1 MQLPCTFCGKK
12 VPRFPSQQINPKTG
26 KMREV
31 VKCKSCRKVNPTI
44 LFWRLV
50 KKTGHP
56 KGCWEF
62 QGGLNRDGYGNFHH
76 GPLGEYRAHRVSW
89 RLANNNKPIPDG
101 LNVCHKVECHNRKC
115 VNPDHLYLGTASENT
130 FDQMANGTHPSFK
143 CHGESHVFRKLT
155 DAAVIEILSTH
166 KYGNAQSLADKFGV
180 SLATVYDVLK
190 RRSWKHIKLPDTLPQ
205 QNSPAE

>member
-26 KMREV
+26 EMRRV
-31 VKCKSCRKVNPTI
+31 VKCKSCRRVNPTI

-50 KKTGHP
+50 KKVGHP

-89 RLANNNKPIPDG
+89 RLANKLKRIPAG

-115 VNPDHLYLGTASENT
+115 VNPSHLYLGTSSENT
-130 FDQMANGTHPSFK
+130 LDQLTNGTHPSYK
-143 CHGESHVFRKLT
+143 CCGEAHVYSKLN
-155 DAAVIEILSTH
+155 DAAVFEIRSTYRRGVV
-166 KYGNAQSLADKFGV
+166 KSLAEKFNV
-180 SLATVYDVLK
+180 SVATIRDVHAG
-190 RRSWKHIKLPDTLPQ
+190 RTWKHV
-205 QNSPAE
+205 